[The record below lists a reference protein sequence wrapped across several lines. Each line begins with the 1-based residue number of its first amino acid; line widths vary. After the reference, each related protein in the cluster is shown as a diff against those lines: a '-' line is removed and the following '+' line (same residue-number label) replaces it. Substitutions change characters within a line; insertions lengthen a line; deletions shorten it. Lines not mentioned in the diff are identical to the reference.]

1 MSFLRSLSL
10 LPARISQ
17 ILGWTADPQLY
28 VQPFLSSEDIKQKQE
43 DLLKTMGRAS
53 LTVHSKISS
62 SYVPP
67 VYKPQTTSFQN

>member
-28 VQPFLSSEDIKQKQE
+28 VQPFLSSDEIKQKQE
-43 DLLKTMGRAS
+43 ELLKSMAYTSSMI
-53 LTVHSKISS
+53 HSKISS
-62 SYVPP
+62 SRVPP
-67 VYKPQTTSFQN
+67 VYKPQATTFQN